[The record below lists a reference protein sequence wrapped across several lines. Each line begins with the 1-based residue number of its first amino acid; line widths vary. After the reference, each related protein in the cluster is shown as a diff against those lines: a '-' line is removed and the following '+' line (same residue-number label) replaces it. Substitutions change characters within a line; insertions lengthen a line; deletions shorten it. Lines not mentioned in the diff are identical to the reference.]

1 LSINQAGPIQTL
13 AGKHHRSAG
22 RRCRAS
28 MTRAGILLTALLA
41 VFLAACGSP
50 AESPEPAGTAAP
62 GPMEPATPASSG
74 ETKPVKAP
82 RVVDTSN
89 PPSVLLISVDTL
101 RADHLGI
108 YGYPRPTSP
117 TIDALGRSGVVFEKA
132 LTTAPWTLPSHVSLL
147 TGLYPGFHGV
157 QDDGTKLAAEI
168 PMLAEAFRKLG
179 YHTLAVVSHVYVSS
193 EFGLDR
199 GFDSFDDSLIAGG
212 AKNPIAEVVVDHFL
226 DAMSEV
232 PEGRFFAFVHLF
244 DPHWSYTAP
253 EPFFTRFA
261 DPSYRGPIDG
271 SIEALT
277 PFFPPN
283 QPMQPADLRQAI
295 DLYDG
300 EIAYTDAQIGRLLDE
315 LWKRGR
321 LENTVIVFTA
331 DHGEEFKEH
340 GQLGHGKTLFHEM
353 MRIPL
358 IISGHP
364 VFSAGTRR
372 RDVVSLIDVAPTLL
386 HLAGGEA
393 MPGVQGMSLVEERP
407 PEEIVFG
414 ESLRFGMDMRMAYL
428 GNDKLIHH
436 LVGDNRAYFNLATDP
451 AERRRMR
458 EDPTQGTLTSALA
471 DYTSVADRGWHMK
484 LISWN
489 APVTCRATVRTEGR
503 LVNPRKYFWNLGRYP
518 TSQYAQFSSYEL
530 SEDGKTLS
538 FEVKVSQ
545 LHGQVVFDT
554 EPRDAPVSFE
564 IDVVGGDPGAGI
576 FLSNGEQL
584 AGGEAATL
592 RRTDPRLTSLPRRAK
607 DSAAGVHIRAVNP
620 PMASDRVELSEEALE
635 RLKALG
641 YLGAESDGK

>member
-1 LSINQAGPIQTL
+1 LSIKQAGPIQPL
-13 AGKHHRSAG
+13 AGKDDRSAG
-22 RRCRAS
+22 RRRRAS
-28 MTRAGILLTALLA
+28 MARAGILLTAALAVLLA
-41 VFLAACGSP
+41 GCGSPAEVPGP
-50 AESPEPAGTAAP
+50 AESPEPAGSAVRGSAAAP
-62 GPMEPATPASSG
+62 
-74 ETKPVKAP
+74 KPVKAP

-89 PPSVLLISVDTL
+89 PPNVLLISVDTL

-117 TIDALGRSGVVFEKA
+117 TIDGLGNSGVVFEKA

-147 TGLYPGFHGV
+147 TGLYPAFHGV
-157 QDDGTKLAAEI
+157 QDDGTKLAAEV
-168 PMLAEAFRKLG
+168 PTLAEAFKGLG

-253 EPFFTRFA
+253 EPFFKRFA
-261 DPSYRGPIDG
+261 EPSYRGPIDG

-283 QPMQPADLRQAI
+283 QAMQPADLRQAI

-300 EIAYTDAQIGRLLDE
+300 EIAYTDAQIARLLEE
-315 LWKRGR
+315 LRNRGR
-321 LENTVIVFTA
+321 LENTVILFTA

-358 IISGHP
+358 VVTGHP
-364 VFSAGTRR
+364 VFPPGTRR

-407 PEEIVFG
+407 TEEIVFG
-414 ESLRFGMDMRMAYL
+414 ESLRFGMDMRMAYM

-436 LVGDNRAYFNLATDP
+436 LVGDQRAYFDLATDP
-451 AERRRMR
+451 GERRRMK
-458 EDPTQGTLTSALA
+458 EDPTRGTLTSALA
-471 DYTSVADRGWHMK
+471 DFTAVADRGWHMK

-554 EPRDAPVSFE
+554 EPRSVPVSFE
-564 IDVVGGDPGAGI
+564 IEVIGGEPGSGV
-576 FLSNGEQL
+576 FLSNGERM
-584 AGGEAATL
+584 AGGEATTL
-592 RRTDPRLTSLPRRAK
+592 RRTDPRLTSLPRRAR

-620 PMASDRVELSEEALE
+620 PVASDLPELSKEALE

-641 YLGAESDGK
+641 YLGSESDGKN